1 VGGTDETAFHQKE
14 IGDSGTY
21 LTAKEDIQMLSK
33 KARTGGSGLWTAV
46 LCALI
51 TAPALLVFAATGD
64 AAGMPATVAEIAL
77 YQGPDREQMLI
88 EGAKKDGQVTFY
100 NSNTWLST
108 VAQEFEKKYP
118 FVKVSVW
125 RSESTNVMKK
135 ILEEY
140 ASGRFLADVMETS
153 TGMDIL
159 QRKGILQEYFSP
171 EIAAYGD
178 EAKAKG
184 KNGVYHLTDREIYIS
199 LGFNTKLVSPADAP
213 KNYKDLLDPK
223 WKGKMSLAGGATGPR
238 WVGHVLNVM
247 GREYLEKMVGQDV
260 KVQNISGA
268 ALAGLIVS
276 GEVPLSPTIFDSNIF
291 TAKKTGAPVE
301 WRPLEPVIAGVG
313 SSGMTTKAPH
323 PYAALL
329 FLDYLHSKEGQQVV
343 MRGGLSSA
351 REDIGSLEQKFKKTY
366 QEAQYSSEEFE
377 KKFNE
382 WQELMRQLF
391 IRKK

>member
-1 VGGTDETAFHQKE
+1 MFSIEGRRRKRQLPHPISKLIAFGLLILPAGT
-14 IGDSGTY
+14 G
-21 LTAKEDIQMLSK
+21 
-33 KARTGGSGLWTAV
+33 WTASK
-46 LCALI
+46 
-51 TAPALLVFAATGD
+51 
-64 AAGMPATVAEIAL
+64 PATVAEIAL
-77 YQGPDREQMLI
+77 YRGADREQRLI
-88 EGAKKDGQVTFY
+88 EGSRKEGLVTFY

-118 FVKVSVW
+118 FVKVSIW
-125 RSESTNVMKK
+125 RSESTNLLKRV
-135 ILEEY
+135 LEEY
-140 ASGRFLADVMETS
+140 ASGRFLADVIESS
-153 TGMDIL
+153 TGMDIF

-171 EIAAYGD
+171 ETAAYGD

-184 KNGVYHLTDREIYIS
+184 KNGVYHMTDREIYIS
-199 LGFNTKLVSPADAP
+199 LGFNTKLISVADAP
-213 KNYKDLLDPK
+213 QGYKDLLDSK

-247 GREYLEKMVGQDV
+247 GRDYLEKMRGQDV

-291 TAKKTGAPVE
+291 TAKQTGASVE
-301 WRPLEPVIAGVG
+301 WRALEPVIASNGT
-313 SSGMTTKAPH
+313 SGMTTNAPH
-323 PYAALL
+323 PHAALL
-329 FLDYLHSKEGQQVV
+329 FLNYLHSNEGQQVV

-351 REDIGSLEQKFKKTY
+351 REDIGSLQRKFKKTY

-377 KKFNE
+377 KKFGE

>member
-1 VGGTDETAFHQKE
+1 MFSKDGRKRQCHPPGSICELTAF
-14 IGDSGTY
+14 G
-21 LTAKEDIQMLSK
+21 LLLLS
-33 KARTGGSGLWTAV
+33 ASTGWTASKP
-46 LCALI
+46 
-51 TAPALLVFAATGD
+51 T
-64 AAGMPATVAEIAL
+64 TVAEIAL
-77 YQGPDREQMLI
+77 YRGTDRGEMLI
-88 EGAKKDGQVTFY
+88 EGARREGVVTFY

-125 RSESTNVMKK
+125 RSESTNLMKK

-140 ASGRFLADVMETS
+140 ASGRLLADVMESS

-171 EIAAYGD
+171 ETAAYGD

-199 LGFNTKLVSPADAP
+199 LGFNTKLVPPGDAP
-213 KNYKDLLDPK
+213 KSYKDLLDPK

-238 WVGHVLNVM
+238 WVGHVLNLM
-247 GREYLEKMVGQDV
+247 GREYLEKMAGQDV

-291 TAKKTGAPVE
+291 TAKQTGAPVE
-301 WRPLEPVIAGVG
+301 WRPLEPVIASVG
-313 SSGMTTKAPH
+313 TSGMTTKAPH

-351 REDIGSLEQKFKKTY
+351 REDIGSLERKFKKTY

-377 KKFNE
+377 KKFSE
-382 WQELMRQLF
+382 WEELMRQLF